1 MIYVRAVIAGMV
13 AAVAGWFVSGAL
25 AVWIAGWFG
34 MSDFEGGR
42 GMFAFLF
49 VGPIG
54 GLISMVVAV
63 WLVLRTNKDLA
74 HGGATIARVALVLGA
89 IAAIAA
95 AGVTLRLYTIDTY
108 SNEAPPQLLFE
119 LRVPARMAVPA
130 RAEVNVELHTD
141 KNVGSG
147 QLFDEWSQHDGY
159 HLVTGGVLL
168 AFKTSS
174 RILVVSL
181 AEQPTRLFRLSLA
194 RNPSSTATMSEW
206 QRADHLDVR
215 GEDAPRKA
223 PADDPLEMRYS
234 VQRAGDD

>member
-1 MIYVRAVIAGMV
+1 MAAAVIGWLV
-13 AAVAGWFVSGAL
+13 TGTLAA
-25 AVWIAGWFG
+25 WIAGWFG

-54 GLISMVVAV
+54 GLISMVLAA
-63 WLVLRTNKDLA
+63 WLVLRTDKS
-74 HGGATIARVALVLGA
+74 HVRGGATLARIALVLGA
-89 IAAIAA
+89 IAAILA
-95 AGVTLRLYTIDTY
+95 AGIGLRLYTIDTY
-108 SNEAPPQLLFE
+108 SNEAPPMLAFE
-119 LRVPARMAVPA
+119 LRVPATVAVPA
-130 RAEVNVELHTD
+130 RAQVTVELHTD

-147 QLFDEWSQHDGY
+147 QLFEEWSQRDG
-159 HLVTGGVLL
+159 HHVITGGVPL

-181 AEQPTRLFRLSLA
+181 AEQPTRLYRLPLA

-215 GEDAPRKA
+215 GEDEPRKA
-223 PADDPLEMRYS
+223 PADDPLEMRYR
-234 VQRAGDD
+234 VQRAGN